1 MSHRSPPRT
10 PSPRLAAYA
19 VLVAA
24 GAGVLAACGHS
35 APTRF
40 FTLDPVAPAAPPASA
55 YAGPPLKLTAVDIP
69 PALDRE
75 ELVSELSGGEVRVH
89 DFEHW
94 EAPLGQVARQAMI
107 LDLAARLPAGAVL
120 GPSAPG
126 GAGVATLSA
135 DIVSFQAGPGGATLQ
150 AGWSLTLPGLP
161 DAPTPRVWRAPL
173 AELQAP
179 AAGGD
184 GAATAEAF
192 SALLAKLSD
201 QIAAALPA
209 QVARLQAEQFQ
220 AAAGARAAAVASRP
234 RTTTL
239 TLRTETVRSGTAQG
253 GAGPSPP

>member
-1 MSHRSPPRT
+1 MSHCIPARTLPPK
-10 PSPRLAAYA
+10 LAAYA
-19 VLVAA
+19 VLIAA

-40 FTLDPVAPAAPPASA
+40 FTLDPVAPAAPSAVA
-55 YAGPPLKLTAVDIP
+55 YAGPPLKLTSVNIP

-75 ELVSELSGGEVRVH
+75 ELVSELSGGEVQVH

-94 EAPLGQVARQAMI
+94 EAPLGQIARQAMI
-107 LDLAARLPAGAVL
+107 QDLAARLPAGAVL
-120 GPSAPG
+120 GPAAPG

-135 DIVSFQAGPGGATLQ
+135 DIVSFQAGPGPATLQ

-161 DAPTPRVWRAPL
+161 DAPAPRVWRAPL
-173 AELQAP
+173 AQLQAP

-184 GAATAEAF
+184 GAATAQAF
-192 SALLAKLSD
+192 SALVAQLSD

-209 QVARLQAEQFQ
+209 QVARLEAEQLQ
-220 AAAGARAAAVASRP
+220 VAAETRAAALASRP

-239 TLRTETVRSGTAQG
+239 TVRTQTVRSAP
-253 GAGPSPP
+253 APSSP